1 MPEDFTLVALSGCS
15 ALAGLLAVF
24 LYCRLRRQTKK
35 LAAQSL
41 ELREARRQEALG
53 TLAGGI
59 AHDFNNILGSIL
71 GFGVLLEED
80 LISAPEQQEMAK
92 HITAAARRGQHIV
105 AQLMSY
111 SRRNMQDSLQLTQPV
126 SLDSIIRESVN
137 LLSPCIRKSTRL
149 QYQNRAEHD
158 VIEANA
164 TQISQALVNL
174 CLNADHA
181 IGVKTGN
188 IDITLDNVR
197 FDIPCGES
205 DRIVISGGVEA
216 GSAITLINGRLNSG
230 HYIRLRITDDGEGMS
245 RDTAERIFDP
255 FFTTKDVGVGT
266 GLGLPALQGIVH
278 ACGGGITMTTTR
290 YRGTAFELLF
300 PAGDRYAV

>member
-1 MPEDFTLVALSGCS
+1 MPDTYPFLLLV
-15 ALAGLLAVF
+15 LAAVFGLLCLCLGLRVKQQSA
-24 LYCRLRRQTKK
+24 RL
-35 LAAQSL
+35 AQQAL
-41 ELREARRQEALG
+41 ELREARRQEALS

-80 LISAPEQQEMAK
+80 LIAAPEQQEMAH

-105 AQLMSY
+105 GQLMSY
-111 SRRNMQDSLQLTQPV
+111 SRRNMQDSLQVTQPV
-126 SLDSIIRESVN
+126 SLDSIIRESIS
-137 LLSPCIRKSTRL
+137 LLTPCIRKSTRL
-149 QYQNRAEHD
+149 AYQNRATQD
-158 VIEANA
+158 IIDANP

-188 IDITLDNVR
+188 IDITLDNLCVEV
-197 FDIPCGES
+197 PYGEP
-205 DRIVISGGVEA
+205 DRIILSGGEDT
-216 GSAITLINGRLNSG
+216 GSTVTLINGRLQSG
-230 HYIRLRITDDGEGMS
+230 HYIRIRITDDGEGMT
-245 RDTAERIFDP
+245 RETAERIFDP
-255 FFTTKDVGVGT
+255 FFTTKDVGIGT

-278 ACGGGITMTTTR
+278 AQGGAITVTTTR

-300 PAGDRYAV
+300 PAGAQHAA

>member
-1 MPEDFTLVALSGCS
+1 MPDSFALLWMMLA
-15 ALAGLLAVF
+15 ALLGLLTLALGLRV
-24 LYCRLRRQTKK
+24 RRQAAR
-35 LAAQSL
+35 LAQQAM

-80 LISAPEQQEMAK
+80 LTAAPEQQEMARQ
-92 HITAAARRGQHIV
+92 ITAAARRGQHIV
-105 AQLMSY
+105 GQLMSY
-111 SRRNMQDSLQLTQPV
+111 SRRNMQDSLQLRQPV
-126 SLDSIIRESVN
+126 SLDGIIRESLA
-137 LLSPCIRKSTRL
+137 LLAPCIRKSTRL
-149 QYQNRAEHD
+149 AYQNRAARD

-181 IGVKTGN
+181 IGLRTGT
-188 IDITLDNVR
+188 IDITLDNLCV
-197 FDIPCGES
+197 DVPYGEP
-205 DRIVISGGVEA
+205 DRIILSGGEDA
-216 GSAITLINGRLNSG
+216 GSTVTLINGRLHSG
-230 HYIRLRITDDGEGMS
+230 HYIRIRISDDGEGMT
-245 RDTAERIFDP
+245 RETAERIFDP

-278 ACGGGITMTTTR
+278 AQGGAITVTTTR
-290 YRGTAFELLF
+290 YRGTVFELLF
-300 PAGDRYAV
+300 PAEVPHAA

>member
-1 MPEDFTLVALSGCS
+1 MPESMHALLAAA
-15 ALAGLLAVF
+15 ALFLGLLAAVLF
-24 LYCRLRRQTKK
+24 FRLRRQSRK
-35 LAAQSL
+35 LATQTLA
-41 ELREARRQEALG
+41 LREARRQEALG

-80 LISAPEQQEMAK
+80 LTAAPEQQEMAR

-111 SRRNMQDSLQLTQPV
+111 SRRNMQDSLQVMQPL
-126 SLDSIIRESVN
+126 SLDSIIRESIA
-137 LLSPCIRKSTRL
+137 LLTPCIRKSTRL
-149 QYQNRAEHD
+149 QYQNRADHD
-158 VIEANA
+158 VIKANA

-174 CLNADHA
+174 CINADHA

-188 IDITLDNVR
+188 IDITLDNLR
-197 FDIPCGES
+197 LDIPCGET
-205 DRIVISGGVEA
+205 DRIIISGGDDA
-216 GSAITLINGRLNSG
+216 GSAITLINGRLQGG
-230 HYIRLRITDDGEGMS
+230 HYIRLRITDDGEGMT

-255 FFTTKDVGVGT
+255 FFTTKDVGIGT
-266 GLGLPALQGIVH
+266 GLGLPALQGIVQ

-290 YRGTAFELLF
+290 YRGTAFELFF
-300 PAGDRYAV
+300 PMEDRNAG

>member
-1 MPEDFTLVALSGCS
+1 MPESMPFWPAVCVTLVGV
-15 ALAGLLAVF
+15 LAVY
-24 LYCRLRRQTKK
+24 LLCRLRSQSKQIARQ
-35 LAAQSL
+35 AL

-80 LISAPEQQEMAK
+80 LITAPEQQEMAR

-111 SRRNMQDSLQLTQPV
+111 SRRNMQDSLHVTQPV
-126 SLDSIIRESVN
+126 SLDNIIRESIH
-137 LLSPCIRKSTRL
+137 LLTPCIRKSTRL
-149 QYQNRAEHD
+149 QYQNRADHD
-158 VIEANA
+158 IIAANP

-181 IGVKTGN
+181 IGIKTGN
-188 IDITLDNVR
+188 IDITLDNLCL
-197 FDIPCGES
+197 DIPCGET
-205 DRIVISGGVEA
+205 DRIILSGGEET
-216 GSAITLINGRLNSG
+216 GSSVTLINGRLNSG
-230 HYIRLRITDDGEGMS
+230 AYIRLRIADDGEGMT
-245 RDTAERIFDP
+245 RETAERIFDP
-255 FFTTKDVGVGT
+255 FFTTKDVGIGT

-278 ACGGGITMTTTR
+278 ACGGGITMTSTR

-300 PAGDRYAV
+300 PVEDKNAA

>member
-1 MPEDFTLVALSGCS
+1 MPESFPLLL
-15 ALAGLLAVF
+15 LAPAAILGLLALGLGLRVKRQSA
-24 LYCRLRRQTKK
+24 RLARQ
-35 LAAQSL
+35 AL

-59 AHDFNNILGSIL
+59 AHDFNNILGAIL

-80 LISAPEQQEMAK
+80 LTAAPEQQEMAR

-105 AQLMSY
+105 GQLMSY
-111 SRRNMQDSLQLTQPV
+111 SRRNMQDSLQITQPV
-126 SLDSIIRESVN
+126 SLDSVIRESLS
-137 LLSPCIRKSTRL
+137 LLAPCIRKSTRL
-149 QYQNRAEHD
+149 AYQNRASQD
-158 VIEANA
+158 VIDANA

-181 IGVKTGN
+181 IGVKTGT
-188 IDITLDNVR
+188 IDITLDNLCV
-197 FDIPCGES
+197 DVPYGEP
-205 DRIVISGGVEA
+205 DRIILSGGEDA
-216 GSAITLINGRLNSG
+216 GSTVTLINGLLHSG
-230 HYIRLRITDDGEGMS
+230 HYIRIRIADDGEGMT
-245 RDTAERIFDP
+245 RKTAERIFDP

-278 ACGGGITMTTTR
+278 AQGGAITVTTTR

-300 PAGDRYAV
+300 PAGARHEI